1 MCGITGWVDFSRDMT
16 REREVIDAMT
26 ETMACRGPDASGVW
40 SDRNVALGHR
50 RLAVIDIP
58 GGCQPMSVSTP
69 DGDVVMVYSGEAY
82 NFKELREELIQAGE
96 KFETASDTEVV
107 LRGYL
112 HWGDALADRLNG
124 MYAFAIWDSRD
135 RKLVMIRDRMGI
147 KPFYFYRT
155 ADGVLF
161 GSEPKAILA
170 NPLAEC
176 VVDLNGLREML
187 VPVKTPRHA
196 VWKGMQEVVP
206 GTIVTVDERGV
217 RERTYWRLESRLH
230 TGDRETTVAQVRA
243 LLDDIVRR
251 QLVADVPECVL
262 LSGGLDSSAITA
274 LSARELSTPVRT
286 FAVDFVEQAQNFKPS
301 DMRPTMDA
309 PYVHDVAKHVGSDHT
324 DIVLDHT
331 QLADLDLRRK
341 VVRARDLPMGMGDMD
356 ESLYLLFKAIRQQST
371 VALSGESADEIFGG
385 YRQFH
390 DPAVQQTDAFP
401 WIAIG
406 DSVIPHMRGAGANQR
421 GLPGSAARRGRL
433 VRLMFSVRSSDMFT
447 PALRSAVDLD
457 TYLQDRYTEAVN
469 EVTRLYEEDD
479 FTHRMRVMSYL
490 HLTRFVRILLDRKD
504 RMSMAVGLEVRVPFC
519 DHRLVE
525 YVYNTPWSLKTY
537 DGREK
542 SLLRGA
548 VRDVLPESVVKR
560 VKSPYPSTSDPQYSA
575 EIQSQAK
582 DLLGTG
588 DDVLFTLID
597 RAALEQL
604 TQLDPATLLP
614 VQRTRIERIL
624 DLSVWIEMYRPDLAW

>member
-1 MCGITGWVDFSRDMT
+1 
-16 REREVIDAMT
+16 
-26 ETMACRGPDASGVW
+26 
-40 SDRNVALGHR
+40 
-50 RLAVIDIP
+50 
-58 GGCQPMSVSTP
+58 
-69 DGDVVMVYSGEAY
+69 GDVVMVYSGEAY
-82 NFKELREELIQAGE
+82 NFKELRNELEQTGE
-96 KFETASDTEVV
+96 TFATSSDTEVV

-112 HWGDALADRLNG
+112 RWGEALADRLNG

-147 KPFYFYRT
+147 KPFYFYPT
-155 ADGVLF
+155 PDGVLF

-170 NPLAEC
+170 NPLAKRA
-176 VVDLNGLREML
+176 VDVDGLREML

-196 VWKGMQEVVP
+196 VWKGMREVEP
-206 GTIVTVDERGV
+206 GTIVVVDEHGV
-217 RERTYWRLESRLH
+217 RERTYWRLESKLH
-230 TGDRETTVAQVRA
+230 TDDRDTTVSTVRE

-274 LSARELSTPVRT
+274 LSARELRDPVRT
-286 FAVDFVEQAQNFKPS
+286 FAVDFVGQATNFTPNEL
-301 DMRPTMDA
+301 RPTLDT
-309 PYVHDVAKHVGSDHT
+309 PYVHDVAHHVGSDHT
-324 DIVLDHT
+324 DIVLDHN
-331 QLADLDLRRK
+331 QLADLDIRRK
-341 VVRARDLPMGMGDMD
+341 VIRARDLPMGIGDMD
-356 ESLYLLFKAIRQQST
+356 ASLYLLFKAIRAQST

-390 DPAVQQTDAFP
+390 DPRVQQTDAFP

-406 DSVIPHMRGAGANQR
+406 DSVVDTGGE
-421 GLPGSAARRGRL
+421 
-433 VRLMFSVRSSDMFT
+433 VFT

-457 TYLQDRYTEAVN
+457 AYMHERYAEAVR
-469 EVTRLYEEDD
+469 EVARLDEEDD

-525 YVYNTPWSLKTY
+525 YVYNTPWSMKTY

-548 VRDVLPESVVKR
+548 ARDVLPESVVNR
-560 VKSPYPSTSDPQYSA
+560 VKSPYPSTSDPQYGA
-575 EIQSQAK
+575 AIQAQAK

-588 DDVLFTLID
+588 DEVLFSLID
-597 RAALEQL
+597 RTALEQL
-604 TQLDPATLLP
+604 TRLDPAALQP
-614 VQRTRIERIL
+614 PQRARLERVL
-624 DLSVWIEMYRPDLAW
+624 DLAVWIDMYRPDIAF